1 MSGKRLLLLLFGTA
15 NGACNMKTS
24 LQNYTSNTTT
34 CQGYLA
40 YDETKCTASSKCPA
54 VVVIQDWNGMND
66 YEKERARMLA
76 NLGYVG
82 FAADIYGFGT
92 PAESMTDWM
101 AASGM
106 HRGNPDLYMAKINA
120 ALDKV
125 KSYDFVDMSKVAVI
139 GYCFGGTGIVN
150 MAILG
155 SDVLGVVG
163 YHSGIQNTSRV
174 MRSSS
179 SGPIKTK
186 ILLHSGVRDDKAT
199 DVAVLEEEFEAANA
213 TYEIQ
218 RFGLGVMHG
227 FTDFLGRA
235 YDKRADVR
243 SWASTERFLK
253 ELFLGMP
260 DVVRGPESASLN
272 ASLQNYTS
280 NTTTC
285 QGYLAYNHTK
295 CTASSKCP
303 AVVVIQDW
311 NGMNDYEKERAR
323 MLANLGYVGFA
334 ADIYGF
340 GTPAESMTD
349 WMAASGMH
357 RGNPDLYMAKINAAL
372 DKVKSY
378 DFVDM
383 SKVAVIGYCFGGT
396 GIVNM
401 AILGSDV
408 LGVVGYH
415 SGIQNTSRVM
425 RSNSSGPI
433 KTKILLHSGVRD
445 DTATDVAVL
454 EEEFEAAN
462 ATYEIQRFGPKVM
475 HGFTEWSGR
484 SYDKRADVR
493 SWGSTEFFLHEL
505 FLGMPD
511 AVRAPEDSNC
521 SGVAAATTMAPGSV
535 TVTKVKGTMA
545 LDVPSCKAFTERE
558 GAVGAVAAGIANA
571 TGVDVK
577 SVEVTLT
584 CSRRLTSEGVFAR
597 RLEEVNGAY
606 EITVPEGSATI
617 TADSVSSAITTAGS
631 DGLTTKIAAA
641 MTAVGITDIVVKVN
655 SISTPTAST
664 FVATTTTVSTT
675 NAAAS
680 ATTAGGTKA
689 AVAISFADRPRTVMS
704 AMAAIAGVWA
714 IAK

>member
-1 MSGKRLLLLLFGTA
+1 MCSSSSGPIKTKILLHSGVRDDTATDVAVLEEEFEAANATYEIQCFGLGVMHGFTDFLGRSYNKRADVRSWASTERFLKELFLGMPDAVRGPESA
-15 NGACNMKTS
+15 NLNAS

-40 YDETKCTASSKCPA
+40 YNHTKCTASSKCPA

-92 PAESMTDWM
+92 PVESMADWG

-125 KSYDFVDMSKVAVI
+125 KSYDFVDMSKIAVI

-199 DVAVLEEEFEAANA
+199 DVAVLEEEFENAGA

-218 RFGLGVMHG
+218 CFGLGVMHG

-235 YDKRADVR
+235 YDK
-243 SWASTERFLK
+243 
-253 ELFLGMP
+253 G
-260 DVVRGPESASLN
+260 
-272 ASLQNYTS
+272 
-280 NTTTC
+280 
-285 QGYLAYNHTK
+285 
-295 CTASSKCP
+295 
-303 AVVVIQDW
+303 
-311 NGMNDYEKERAR
+311 
-323 MLANLGYVGFA
+323 
-334 ADIYGF
+334 
-340 GTPAESMTD
+340 
-349 WMAASGMH
+349 
-357 RGNPDLYMAKINAAL
+357 
-372 DKVKSY
+372 
-378 DFVDM
+378 
-383 SKVAVIGYCFGGT
+383 
-396 GIVNM
+396 
-401 AILGSDV
+401 
-408 LGVVGYH
+408 
-415 SGIQNTSRVM
+415 
-425 RSNSSGPI
+425 
-433 KTKILLHSGVRD
+433 
-445 DTATDVAVL
+445 
-454 EEEFEAAN
+454 
-462 ATYEIQRFGPKVM
+462 
-475 HGFTEWSGR
+475 
-484 SYDKRADVR
+484 ADVR
-493 SWGSTEFFLHEL
+493 SWGSTEFFLQEL

-521 SGVAAATTMAPGSV
+521 SGVVAATQAPPGTVAATTMAPDTTTMAPGSV
-535 TVTKVKGTMA
+535 TVTRVKGTMA

-584 CSRRLTSEGVFAR
+584 CSRRLTSEGLFAR
-597 RLEEVNGAY
+597 RLEAVNGAY
-606 EITVPEGSATI
+606 EITVPEASATI
-617 TADSVSSAITTAGS
+617 TAVSVSSAITTAGS

-664 FVATTTTVSTT
+664 PKAPVATNTKVSTT
-675 NAAAS
+675 KAAAS
-680 ATTAGGTKA
+680 ATTASGA
-689 AVAISFADRPRTVMS
+689 FAGRHRTVMS
-704 AMAAIAGVWA
+704 AMAAMAGVWA